1 MPGFISIASAVACLR
16 RLGRFAGLHSV
27 NVAAHFS
34 NAATLAIIAFISLHH
49 VSRELQQRRLVAL
62 KVAGLPVMR
71 QWHAIQ
77 RADKALL
84 PPAHAMIDFLDQEG
98 WRYLPGA

>member
-1 MPGFISIASAVACLR
+1 MPGFVLITFAVGCLR

-27 NVAAHFS
+27 NVAARFS
-34 NAATLAIIAFISLHH
+34 NAPALGIIAVISQHT
-49 VSRELQQRRLVAL
+49 VSHGLQQRRLVAL
-62 KVAGLPVMR
+62 EVAGLPVMR
-71 QWHAIQ
+71 QWHAIR

-84 PPAHAMIDFLDQEG
+84 PPAHAMMNFLGQEG